1 MGAIAQLISSA
12 EEMRP
17 SDERLRGAFALA
29 ERAVLIGYWRYDL
42 LQSTHFWSPGLYTL
56 MGIDPSIMPDISWMR
71 EHLPVPEQVHV
82 AQVIGEAMRT
92 REPFFYRLRDVTLG
106 PLLSDDLNQIIDIHG
121 EVEVDANGNPLAL
134 LGVCQN
140 VTRKLR
146 EEEANE
152 IAQEQYR
159 AMTREASDIIIF
171 YTVKGDILFA
181 SEALER
187 LLGRS
192 VHEIE
197 RGGFLN
203 IVHPNDLHEARQLG
217 IVPAMGQDL
226 TATYRVMHKDGHYLW
241 LEVVTRAIYD
251 DTTGKVRN
259 IVSVSRDIS
268 TRKAHELEIE
278 AAQERAEAANKAKST
293 FLANMSHELRTP
305 LNAII
310 GFSELMRE
318 EMFGPLGHER
328 YREYT
333 KLIHNSGN
341 HLLDLIT
348 DMLDM
353 AKIEA
358 GKMSMSFEPVVLE
371 ECIDDAVRLMH
382 NRAEASGL
390 DLQVELQPL
399 PEIEADYR
407 ALKQVLLNLLSNA
420 VKFTPRGGT
429 VTVLTAAF
437 GDEIRLSVRDSGI
450 GISAEDIARLAQ
462 PFEQIESQHAKTQQ
476 GTGLGLALTKSL
488 IEMHG
493 GRIDFQSEPGHGTTV
508 SVYLPVRQAGEGDEI
523 RAAERAA

>member
-1 MGAIAQLISSA
+1 LGAIAQLIGNIEDA
-12 EEMRP
+12 RP
-17 SDERLRGAFALA
+17 ADERLRGAFALA
-29 ERAVLIGYWRYDL
+29 ERAVHIGYWRYDL
-42 LQSTHFWSPGLYTL
+42 AQRAHFWSPGMYAL
-56 MGIDPSIMPDISWMR
+56 MGIDPSVTPDIGWMR

-82 AQVIGEAMRT
+82 AQVIGEAIRT

-106 PLLSDDLNQIIDIHG
+106 PLLCDSAGQVIDVHG
-121 EVEVDANGNPLAL
+121 EVEVDAGGTPVAL

-140 VTRKLR
+140 VTKKLR

-181 SEALER
+181 SDALER

-192 VHEIE
+192 VQEIE

-203 IVHPNDLHEARQLG
+203 IVHPDDLYEARQLS
-217 IVPAMGQDL
+217 IVPAMGQNL

-251 DTTGKVRN
+251 DATGKVRN

-268 TRKAHELEIE
+268 TRKAHELEIQ
-278 AAQERAEAANKAKST
+278 AAQERAEAANKAKSM

-318 EMFGPLGHER
+318 EMFGPLGDAR
-328 YREYT
+328 YGEYT
-333 KLIHNSGN
+333 KLIHNSGK

-358 GKMSMSFEPVVLE
+358 GKMVLAPERLELSETLE
-371 ECIDDAVRLMH
+371 ECLRIMQDQADSAGVTLSRQIKGQPALQADRRAV
-382 NRAEASGL
+382 
-390 DLQVELQPL
+390 
-399 PEIEADYR
+399 
-407 ALKQVLLNLLSNA
+407 KQVLLNLLSNA
-420 VKFTPRGGT
+420 VKFTLMGGEVAVSAWRSKGRAYIAVSDT
-429 VTVLTAAF
+429 
-437 GDEIRLSVRDSGI
+437 GI
-450 GISAEDIARLAQ
+450 GISAEDLARLGN
-462 PFEQIESQHAKTQQ
+462 PFEQAKASAMHAKV
-476 GTGLGLALTKSL
+476 GTGLGLALVKAL
-488 IEMHG
+488 VEKHG
-493 GRIDFQSEPGHGTTV
+493 GKFVIKSELGRGTTV
-508 SVYLPVRQAGEGDEI
+508 TVDFPAAQRARPQA
-523 RAAERAA
+523 

>member
-1 MGAIAQLISSA
+1 MGTIAQLISNA
-12 EEMRP
+12 EEARP

-29 ERAVLIGYWRYDL
+29 ERAVHIGYWRYDL
-42 LQSTHFWSPGLYTL
+42 IQRTHFWSPGMYTL
-56 MGIDPSIMPDISWMR
+56 MGVNPSVTPDIGWMR

-106 PLLSDDLNQIIDIHG
+106 PLLSDGSQQIIDVHG
-121 EVEVDANGNPLAL
+121 EVEVDESGTPVAL

-159 AMTREASDIIIF
+159 AMMREASDIIIF
-171 YTVKGDILFA
+171 YTVKGEILFA

-197 RGGFLN
+197 RGSFLN
-203 IVHPNDLHEARQLG
+203 IVHPDDLHEARQLSV
-217 IVPAMGQDL
+217 VPAMGQDL

-251 DTTGKVRN
+251 QATGKVRN

-268 TRKAHELEIE
+268 VRKAHELEIE
-278 AAQERAEAANKAKST
+278 AAQERAEAANRAKST

-318 EMFGPLGHER
+318 EMFGPLGHQR
-328 YREYT
+328 YSEYT
-333 KLIHNSGN
+333 KLIHNSGR

-358 GKMSMSFEPVVLE
+358 GKMVLAPERMELADTLE
-371 ECIDDAVRLMH
+371 ECLRIMQDQAESAGVTLTRQIKGHPALQADRRAV
-382 NRAEASGL
+382 
-390 DLQVELQPL
+390 
-399 PEIEADYR
+399 
-407 ALKQVLLNLLSNA
+407 KQVLLNLLSNA
-420 VKFTPRGGT
+420 VKFTLMGGEVAVSAWKSRGR
-429 VTVLTAAF
+429 AY
-437 GDEIRLSVRDSGI
+437 ISVRDTGI
-450 GISAEDIARLAQ
+450 GISAEDLARLGN
-462 PFEQIESQHAKTQQ
+462 PFEQAKASAMHAKV
-476 GTGLGLALTKSL
+476 GTGLGLALVKAL
-488 IEMHG
+488 VEKHG
-493 GRIDFQSEPGHGTTV
+493 GKFVMESELGKGTTV
-508 SVYLPVRQAGEGDEI
+508 TVDFPAAT
-523 RAAERAA
+523 RARLQT

>member
-1 MGAIAQLISSA
+1 MGAIAQLINSA

-17 SDERLRGAFALA
+17 SDECLRGAFALA
-29 ERAVLIGYWRYDL
+29 ERAVHIGYWRYDL
-42 LQSTHFWSPGLYTL
+42 IQRTHFWSPGLYTL
-56 MGIDPSIMPDISWMR
+56 TGIDPSVMPDISWMR

-92 REPFFYRLRDVTLG
+92 REPFFYRLRDITLG
-106 PLLSDDLNQIIDIHG
+106 PLLADGLNQIIDIHG
-121 EVEVDANGNPLAL
+121 EVEVDANGNPRAL

-171 YTVKGDILFA
+171 YTVKGEILFA

-192 VHEIE
+192 VQEIE

-203 IVHPNDLHEARQLG
+203 IVHPHDLHEARQLS
-217 IVPAMGQDL
+217 IVPEMGQDL

-328 YREYT
+328 YGEYT
-333 KLIHNSGN
+333 KLIHDSGN

-358 GKMSMSFEPVVLE
+358 GKMVLAPERMELTETLE
-371 ECIDDAVRLMH
+371 ECLRIMQDQAESAGVTLSRQVKGHPALQADRRAV
-382 NRAEASGL
+382 
-390 DLQVELQPL
+390 
-399 PEIEADYR
+399 
-407 ALKQVLLNLLSNA
+407 KQVLLNLLSNA
-420 VKFTPRGGT
+420 VKFTPMGGEVAVTAWKSRGRAY
-429 VTVLTAAF
+429 V
-437 GDEIRLSVRDSGI
+437 SVRDTGI
-450 GISAEDIARLAQ
+450 GISAEDLARLGN
-462 PFEQIESQHAKTQQ
+462 PFEQAKASAMHAKM
-476 GTGLGLALTKSL
+476 GTGLGLALVKAL
-488 IEMHG
+488 VEKHG
-493 GRIDFQSEPGHGTTV
+493 GKFLMESELGKGTTV
-508 SVYLPVRQAGEGDEI
+508 TVDFPAAT
-523 RAAERAA
+523 RARPQT